1 METFAASVTI
11 LSFGNHQRKL
21 ADSEEAGQAQTHLW
35 QHFFAKHSF
44 GGLKMFIYWHLII
57 LV

>member
-44 GGLKMFIYWHLII
+44 GGLEMFIY
-57 LV
+57 